1 MGFLPGFTPR
11 RYQRRM
17 PGAGTSVE
25 HSPGANR
32 RSCSTLHFGYLTHT
46 VRPHVA
52 LGHSKDHR
60 PDLKQLVFILTV
72 ASDGAVPVAY
82 RLADGNTNDDPTHI
96 PTWDQLVGMLGRCD
110 FLYVADAKL
119 CSREAM
125 GHIAHRG
132 GRFITVLPRSRGE
145 DRWFRDW
152 AQTHPPQWT
161 EAERGPG
168 PRLGEPDQVYSTFPA
183 PLPSAEGYRIVWVH
197 STAKAAAD
205 AAARQAR
212 IETGSAA
219 IDALATRLAGP
230 KCRLKTRVAVQDE
243 AAAALAR
250 AGAER
255 WVSYTIEEAV
265 EETYRQER
273 RGRPGKDTRYHR
285 HTTTRHTIS
294 WDVRLDVLAYDAAT
308 DGCFPL
314 ITNDTT
320 LSDAEV
326 LHAYRYQP
334 NLERRHHLLK
344 SVQDAAPL
352 LLRNP
357 ARIEALFCCQ
367 FLALLLAALIE
378 RQIRAAMTAAATRHI
393 PLYPEL
399 RACTA
404 PSTERILEIFA
415 DLTRHHLYRD
425 RHLVQTFEPEINP
438 LQHTPTPGSRTAR
451 RAHHRLHAPL
461 THSTRRGG
469 DIGSEKCGTS
479 VQGVPRAGLPDV
491 ETHLQMGHMAPQ
503 QQAEAVDR
511 RPLLRQAQQ
520 VQERPMGVRRPRQQ
534 RLPGQVLLDRHRPTR
549 HGHGRGLT
557 RRPRPD
563 RLLGQATKGQAP
575 AGQLHAA
582 PAHQAGGPLSAL
594 RGPPTRRRPATTI
607 PARLGAMVA
616 TGHPQGDRRGLP
628 RPPRATRPTGQ

>member
-1 MGFLPGFTPR
+1 MSAAGNGPFTLSGQRLAGLPLVNHFWERAGLPALLVRYLPATDARVRLAPAAAVRLVVTNLLLGRRPLYALGEWAAPFAPGLLGPGPGEVDRVDGGVDGGVDGVVDGGVVAALNDDRVGRALERLFDADRASLLTELMLGVITEFGIDTAELHNDSTSISVHGVYRSATGTPR
-11 RYQRRM
+11 GGK
-17 PGAGTSVE
+17 PTPAIT
-25 HSPGANR
+25 
-32 RSCSTLHFGYLTHT
+32 F
-46 VRPHVA
+46 
-52 LGHSKDHR
+52 GHSKDHR

-72 ASDGAVPVAY
+72 AADGAVPVAY

-212 IETGSAA
+212 IETGAAA

-230 KCRLKTRVAVQDE
+230 KCRLKTRVAVEDE

-250 AGAER
+250 AGAGAER

-438 LQHTPTPGSRTAR
+438 LQHQV
-451 RAHHRLHAPL
+451 LEL
-461 THSTRRGG
+461 L
-469 DIGSEKCGTS
+469 
-479 VQGVPRAGLPDV
+479 GVPTTAY
-491 ETHLQMGHMAPQ
+491 
-503 QQAEAVDR
+503 
-511 RPLLRQAQQ
+511 
-520 VQERPMGVRRPRQQ
+520 
-534 RLPGQVLLDRHRPTR
+534 TR
-549 HGHGRGLT
+549 H
-557 RRPRPD
+557 
-563 RLLGQATKGQAP
+563 
-575 AGQLHAA
+575 
-582 PAHQAGGPLSAL
+582 
-594 RGPPTRRRPATTI
+594 
-607 PARLGAMVA
+607 
-616 TGHPQGDRRGLP
+616 
-628 RPPRATRPTGQ
+628 